1 MSLQRCCYPFQWNK
15 KVADFGAPSV
25 RKVPQIDFYKQHVR
39 CILYAILTVLYWN
52 IFILRYCVDFS
63 DSKNKNDRFEKYLQL
78 TEMLL
83 FSLNCSS
90 FDPLQL
96 SCSCH
101 RQRCVMIFLLQIHS
115 KVHLFGKNRRM
126 PTEKNCHVKHTSKK
140 PMGAYQKAHLRLI
153 WHVSD
158 CCTVHLTRAW
168 KYDTI
173 SSECFTI
180 CGAFWNDDDSPRVC
194 CNEMSATDFS

>member
-1 MSLQRCCYPFQWNK
+1 
-15 KVADFGAPSV
+15 
-25 RKVPQIDFYKQHVR
+25 
-39 CILYAILTVLYWN
+39 
-52 IFILRYCVDFS
+52 
-63 DSKNKNDRFEKYLQL
+63 
-78 TEMLL
+78 
-83 FSLNCSS
+83 
-90 FDPLQL
+90 
-96 SCSCH
+96 
-101 RQRCVMIFLLQIHS
+101 
-115 KVHLFGKNRRM
+115 M

-180 CGAFWNDDDSPRVC
+180 CGALWNDDDSPRVC